1 MGKKIKKTFPG
12 FASSLSGGDMVV
24 LQKIVKNQYKEFL
37 GVYRMLEESIDDIDQ
52 LNYEDTTEKR
62 LALKVRTVDEEASK
76 RVFHAAIE
84 FAEYSSSKYNVA
96 VSHADKEVSIE
107 IELI

>member
-12 FASSLSGGDMVV
+12 FANSLSGGDMVV

-37 GVYRMLEESIDDIDQ
+37 GVYRMLEESVDDIDH
-52 LNYEDTTEKR
+52 LEYEDTSEKR
-62 LALKVRTVDEEASK
+62 LVMTVATIDTDASK
-76 RVFHAAIE
+76 RVFNAAIL
-84 FAEYSSSKYNVA
+84 FAEQCAEKYDVA
-96 VSHADKEVSIE
+96 VSHTNKEVNIE